1 MSEVLAPGTP
11 VGPRNVM
18 LMTRTLGHGGT
29 ERQMTET
36 ALALDPAVFAPHVT
50 CVESAGFRG
59 DELRRRGIPIL
70 ELPIKSFKDPRSFRL
85 LAQFSG
91 YMRRHSIRL
100 LHSFDTSTNICAAP
114 MAKLPGGPAVLSS
127 QRCFETTVWEGN
139 RRLNR
144 IAHRLADGIV
154 VNCEAVERHLR
165 EDFGLPPGKIHVCR
179 NGLDTLVFRPWKTG
193 DEKPAALR
201 DAGLTIGSV
210 SVLRAGKSVRT
221 LVSAFARIKD
231 LRPGLKLAIVGSGP
245 VRDELESQVRELGIA
260 DQCVFHPSTPDVTP
274 WLHAIDI
281 FVLPSTSEALSNS
294 LMEAMACGCAAVASN
309 VGGNPELVRHGE
321 TGLLFTPGDAEDLA
335 RQLTAMLTSDELRN
349 RLASAGSVWVAKNL
363 SREASVRRMETI
375 YRQYLNEPLRQGSA
389 RTPSRIL

>member
-1 MSEVLAPGTP
+1 MA
-11 VGPRNVM
+11 PRNVI

-36 ALALDPAVFAPHVT
+36 ALSLDPAVFAPHVA
-50 CVESAGFRG
+50 CVEGGGFRG

-70 ELPIKSFKDPRSFRL
+70 ELPIQSFKDPRSLRL
-85 LAQFSG
+85 LARFSG

-100 LHSFDTSTNICAAP
+100 LHSFDTSTNACAVAV
-114 MAKLPGGPAVLSS
+114 AKLPGGPAVLSS
-127 QRCFETTVWEGN
+127 QRCFETTVFPSN
-139 RRLNR
+139 RGPNR

-165 EDFGLPPGKIHVCR
+165 EDFGLPAGKIHVCR
-179 NGLDTLVFRPWKTG
+179 NGVNTSAFRPRETG

-210 SVLRAGKSVRT
+210 CVLRPVKSVHT
-221 LVSAFARIKD
+221 LVSAFARIRG
-231 LRPGLKLAIVGSGP
+231 LRPGLKLAIVGSGEM
-245 VRDELESQVRELGIA
+245 REALERQTHELGIA

-281 FVLPSTSEALSNS
+281 FVLASTSEALSNS

-335 RQLTAMLTSDELRN
+335 GQLTAMVTDDEARK
-349 RLASAGSVWVAKNL
+349 RLASAGSAWIAKNL
-363 SREASVRRMETI
+363 SREAAARRMEEI
-375 YRQYLNEPLRQGSA
+375 YRQYLNEPPRQSSA
-389 RTPSRIL
+389 RTPS